1 MYVNVTG
8 HSPSVANEALRL
20 TSGSGTQ
27 APARPVASAD
37 GAPSLA
43 VPPPEPPRRAWF
55 DLNGDGRIQDWGTLY
70 GGDAYLTWRPPGG
83 AATAGVRPAAREARS
98 TSAPPPTQ
106 TAAAELRQARVAY
119 ARYGS
124 IDTDPYAA

>member
-8 HSPSVANEALRL
+8 HSPSVATEALRL
-20 TSGSGTQ
+20 TSGTP
-27 APARPVASAD
+27 APARPVASAA

-43 VPPPEPPRRAWF
+43 APPPEPPRRAWF

-83 AATAGVRPAAREARS
+83 AATAGVRPAAREARP
-98 TSAPPPTQ
+98 TRAPDATPT
-106 TAAAELRQARVAY
+106 ADVELRHARDTY

-124 IDTDPYAA
+124 VETEPYAA

>member
-8 HSPSVANEALRL
+8 HSPSVATEALRL
-20 TSGSGTQ
+20 TSGTTV
-27 APARPVASAD
+27 PARPVASAD
-37 GAPSLA
+37 GAPSRA
-43 VPPPEPPRRAWF
+43 APPPEPARRAWF

-83 AATAGVRPAAREARS
+83 AATAGVRPAAREAR
-98 TSAPPPTQ
+98 PTP
-106 TAAAELRQARVAY
+106 TADATPAADVELRQALDAY

-124 IDTDPYAA
+124 VEPEPYAA